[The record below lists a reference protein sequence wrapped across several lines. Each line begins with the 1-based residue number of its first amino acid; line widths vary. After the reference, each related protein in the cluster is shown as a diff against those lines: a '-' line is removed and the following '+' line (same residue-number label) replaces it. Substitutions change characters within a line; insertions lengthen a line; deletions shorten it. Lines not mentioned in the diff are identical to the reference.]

1 MKQVTRGIRVWV
13 LLEFD
18 EVNDPDSQEAI
29 DIASRVADAT
39 DELADDFKASR
50 CYVTDVTNTIW
61 LEGETS

>member
-1 MKQVTRGIRVWV
+1 MKEVTRGIRVWV

-29 DIASRVADAT
+29 DIAERVIEAT

-50 CYVTDVTNTIW
+50 CYVTDVTKTIW
-61 LEGETS
+61 LEGETQ